1 MDRPRGRLEP
11 TLRFGIARF
20 SSGSATLSRQDLI
33 SETHRGVGFGPPW
46 VDGVQVSAMVWVDGG
61 PRGGFPWWVEFPMCF
76 FLNGGDVKLLKLLG
90 LMMMMMMMM
99 MMMIRR
105 FDLFFVFFEWGRCE
119 KKTVDFSRT
128 YTVIFLVD
136 FIGNLGKYSSHTD
149 SIGMI

>member
-11 TLRFGIARF
+11 TPRFGIARF

-61 PRGGFPWWVEFPMCF
+61 PRGGFLWWVEFPMCF
-76 FLNGGDVKLLKLLG
+76 FFNGGDVKLLKLLG

-99 MMMIRR
+99 MMIRR
-105 FDLFFVFFEWGRCE
+105 FDLFFLSNGDDV
-119 KKTVDFSRT
+119 KKR
-128 YTVIFLVD
+128 
-136 FIGNLGKYSSHTD
+136 
-149 SIGMI
+149 

>member
-1 MDRPRGRLEP
+1 
-11 TLRFGIARF
+11 
-20 SSGSATLSRQDLI
+20 
-33 SETHRGVGFGPPW
+33 
-46 VDGVQVSAMVWVDGG
+46 MVWVDGG

-90 LMMMMMMMM
+90 LMMMM
-99 MMMIRR
+99 IRR
-105 FDLFFVFFEWGRCE
+105 FDLFFLFFSNGDDV